1 MPNRIFRI
9 LLYVVSII
17 FVIMMAYG
25 WIMKDMTSLTKGE
38 SLLLYAT
45 GSVVIMSWFFLSVMG
60 KKQK

>member
-1 MPNRIFRI
+1 M
-9 LLYVVSII
+9 YVVSII